1 MLFEVNLP
9 ALSPTME
16 EGKIVKWI
24 KNEKDQI
31 LSGEVLFEVETD
43 KATMEYESPEDG
55 YVAKI
60 MTLEGETANINQLV
74 AIISDDLNFTEED
87 LENFIIEKDPSKN
100 SQSENIIDQTT
111 LENTIE
117 KKTINNSNI
126 QITPLAL
133 KYAKENNILLDDIKP
148 QMRRIH
154 MSDLTLNQSPE
165 VTFKDKIFISPL
177 AKKVALEKSL
187 KIKNIK
193 GTGPLNRIIIRDL
206 LNKETQEDS
215 PKINKLRQAIA
226 KATIYSKQ
234 NIPHFY
240 LNSKVNMNNVLNF
253 RKTEKQKGNKFSF
266 NAILM
271 QAIAKSFKNFHEA
284 NCTYKENGEFIVHE
298 DINIGIA
305 VDTDKGLKMPVLK
318 NINQDDLVN
327 INTNLTNLIN
337 LARDNKISPSDLS
350 GGVISISNL
359 GSFNI
364 RSFDAIILPGQT
376 FILAVG
382 QIFEDVYVNK
392 GKIEIANFVNLTLS
406 CDHRAVDGV
415 LASQFFSNI
424 VLNLEKI
431 NNEQ

>member
-87 LENFIIEKDPSKN
+87 LENFIIEKDPSIS
-100 SQSENIIDQTT
+100 SQSKKIIDQVTF
-111 LENTIE
+111 EDTIE

-154 MSDLTLNQSPE
+154 MSDITLNQSPE
-165 VTFKDKIFISPL
+165 VTFKDKIFITPL

-187 KIKNIK
+187 EIKNIK
-193 GTGPLNRIIIRDL
+193 GSGPLNRIIIRDL
-206 LNKETQEDS
+206 LNKETPEDS

-271 QAIAKSFKNFHEA
+271 QAIAKSFKNFQEA
-284 NCTYKENGEFIVHE
+284 NCTYKENGEFKVHE

-318 NINQDDLVN
+318 NINQDDLVD
-327 INTNLTNLIN
+327 INTKLTNMIKI
-337 LARDNKISPSDLS
+337 ARDNKISPSDLS

-392 GKIEIANFVNLTLS
+392 GKIEVANFVNLTLS

-431 NNEQ
+431 YNEQ